1 LTQASFVELNGK
13 CVLAVLSNLG
23 VQVWSMYGDNM
34 MFYFPLNSLLG
45 FEGVEEKFVRGIT
58 AMRDSFAVGCSTGNI
73 LIFSSKDGGNFPLV
87 HNLESEKAA
96 ITCLASSSSLLVG
109 ANDNGKVFGYVINDA
124 FEQTLSFPGYGSPC
138 TTLCM
143 RESLLL
149 AGYASGHIRAFRTD
163 IVEIA
168 FEITAHTRAVTGLSL
183 NYLNWGERGVER
195 GSELASCS
203 QDQLLHVWAL
213 PDFRSN
219 ASCRASLLYSGV
231 LENKMCTGVAFLSG
245 ERICV
250 TSYDEEEIMMF
261 RKIK

>member
-1 LTQASFVELNGK
+1 
-13 CVLAVLSNLG
+13 
-23 VQVWSMYGDNM
+23 

-45 FEGVEEKFVRGIT
+45 FEGDEEKFVRGIT

-87 HNLESEKAA
+87 HNLESERVPV
-96 ITCLASSSSLLVG
+96 TCLASSSSLLVS
-109 ANDNGKVFGYVINDA
+109 ANDNGKLFGYSINDA
-124 FEQTLSFPGYGSPC
+124 FEQTFSFPGQGSPC

-163 IVEIA
+163 IVEMA
-168 FEITAHTRAVTGLSL
+168 FEISAHTRAVTGLSL

-203 QDQLLHVWAL
+203 QDQILHVWAL

-245 ERICV
+245 ERVCV
-250 TSYDEEEIMMF
+250 SSYDEDEIMMF